1 MSTLFA
7 KDQAVGYARVAV
19 ERSVDR
25 YPEGLTYAIPPEL
38 ASLQP
43 GDRVF
48 VPLGRGNR
56 PAAGYVIDIATS
68 TDLDPEH
75 VKTILKPDPAGIK
88 LPPQLMALAKW
99 ISSYYV
105 CPIGMTLATM
115 MPAAVKKNIGS
126 VRRVL
131 VELNVE
137 HDHDNA
143 EAAADEAARKPRVSA
158 KQQRVI
164 EILRAR
170 SPKLPPIEIRELA
183 TIAELRTTA
192 PIRRMIDAG
201 VLRAVHRTEVEASW
215 AAQAI
220 EPSVPPDLTPAQRR
234 ILEPLSNALARGF
247 STHLI
252 FGVTGSGK
260 TEVYFRLIEQ
270 TLAMGKRALM
280 LVPEISLT
288 PQTGGRL
295 IGRFPNARV
304 AVLHSGLTQAQR
316 HQQWTLAAEGK
327 ADIVLGARSAVF
339 APLPDDSL
347 GLIVIDEE
355 HDGSYKQ
362 DQMPRYHGRDVA
374 IRRAQLANCPIV
386 LGSATPSLESWHNAT
401 VRRAFTLHRLDERI
415 PGMNTPSVTVVD
427 FHEQMK
433 QHHDRKVHLMGPLL
447 EGALRDTLASGG
459 QALILLNRR
468 GYANYIACPD
478 HHCGW
483 MLHCDDCDAT
493 MVYHKSRQLKA
504 GGFVRCHHCA
514 AEQQLPRVCPSCG
527 RHVSV
532 FGLGTQ
538 RVEEELSATFPELVE
553 GTTMLRLD
561 SDAMQRSADYHKAL
575 SRFASGEIKVL
586 LGTQMIAK
594 GLDFPN
600 VRLVGVINADTA
612 INLPDF
618 RAAER
623 TFQLVNQVAGRSG
636 RGIHPGRVIVQSF
649 EPSIPAIQLAAAN
662 RYEEFARQELAS
674 RERFGL
680 PPATRMARLVVRDED
695 SAQCQQRARALAEQL
710 RAMADKRLRIR
721 GPAPC
726 PISRIAGKHRWQIEI
741 LAPAASVLQQ
751 LLTQGRNQG
760 LLNAGA
766 ALVVDVDPVALL

>member
-1 MSTLFA
+1 MSTLFPGSTS
-7 KDQAVGYARVAV
+7 VGFARIAV
-19 ERSVDR
+19 ERGVDR

-43 GDRVF
+43 GDRVQ
-48 VPLGRGNR
+48 VPLGKGNR
-56 PAAGYVIDIATS
+56 PTAGYVIDISAQS
-68 TDLDPEH
+68 EFDPDNI
-75 VKTILKPDPAGIK
+75 KQILRSDPAGIK
-88 LPPQLMALAKW
+88 LPGQLMTLAKW

-115 MPAAVKKNIGS
+115 MPAAVKKHIGS
-126 VRRVL
+126 VRRML
-131 VELNVE
+131 VEINVE
-137 HDHDNA
+137 
-143 EAAADEAARKPRVSA
+143 AASDESERKMRVEDSVAPRLSP
-158 KQQRVI
+158 KQKRVI
-164 EILRAR
+164 EILRDLA
-170 SPKLPPIEIRELA
+170 KPIDLRELA
-183 TIAELRTTA
+183 ALAELRTTG
-192 PIRRMIDAG
+192 PIKKLIEAG
-201 VLRAVHRTEVEASW
+201 LLRAIHRTGVEAAWS
-215 AAQAI
+215 AQAI
-220 EPSVPPDLTPAQRR
+220 ESNTPPDLTLAQRR
-234 ILEPLSNALARGF
+234 ILEPLAAALTRGF

-270 TLAMGKRALM
+270 TLAQGKVALV

-295 IGRFPNARV
+295 IGRFPAARV

-339 APLPDDSL
+339 APLPDDQL

-362 DQMPRYHGRDVA
+362 DQMPRYQGRDVA
-374 IRRAQLANCPIV
+374 IRRAQLTNCPVV

-433 QHHDRKVHLMGPLL
+433 QHHDRKVHLIGPML
-447 EGALRDTLASGG
+447 EGALRDTLDAGG

-493 MVYHKSRQLKA
+493 MVYHKDRSLGT
-504 GGFVRCHHCA
+504 GGYVRCHHCA
-514 AEQQLPRVCPSCG
+514 AEQRLPDRCPVCQKK
-527 RHVSV
+527 VSV

-538 RVEEELSATFPELVE
+538 RVEEELGGTFPELVE
-553 GTTMLRLD
+553 GKSMLRLD
-561 SDAMQRSADYHKAL
+561 SDAMHKSTDYHKAL
-575 SRFASGEIKVL
+575 SRFATGEIKL
-586 LGTQMIAK
+586 MLGTQMIAK
-594 GLDFPN
+594 GLDYPN

-662 RYEEFARQELAS
+662 RYEEFARMELAS

-680 PPATRMARLVVRDED
+680 PPSTRMARLVVRDED
-695 SAQCQQRARALAEQL
+695 SIECQQRARMLAEQL
-710 RAMADKRLRIR
+710 RTVADKQLRIR

-726 PISRIAGKHRWQIEI
+726 PISRIAGKYRHQIEM
-741 LAPAASVLQQ
+741 LAPTATLLQQ
-751 LLTQGRNQG
+751 FLTRARNAQ
-760 LLNAGA
+760 LISAGA
-766 ALVVDVDPVALL
+766 ELVVDVDPVALL

>member
-1 MSTLFA
+1 MPTLFA
-7 KDQAVGYARVAV
+7 RDQIVGFARVAV

-25 YPEGLTYAIPPEL
+25 YPEGLTYAIPAEL
-38 ASLQP
+38 SDLQP
-43 GDRVF
+43 GDRVQ
-48 VPLGRGNR
+48 VPLGKGNR
-56 PAAGYVIDIATS
+56 PTAGCVIDVAEES
-68 TDLDPEH
+68 TLDPEK
-75 VKTILKPDPAGIK
+75 VKAILGRESAGIQ

-131 VELNVE
+131 VELNIE
-137 HDHDNA
+137 P
-143 EAAADEAARKPRVSA
+143 EAASDESARKMRVSP
-158 KQQRVI
+158 KQKRVL
-164 EILRAR
+164 ELLREHT
-170 SPKLPPIEIRELA
+170 SPIELRDLA
-183 TIAELRTTA
+183 AQAELRTTG
-192 PIRRMIDAG
+192 PIKKLIDAG
-201 VLRAVHRTEVEASW
+201 VLRTIARTEVEASW
-215 AAQAI
+215 ASQAI
-220 EPSVPPDLTPAQRR
+220 ETSMPPQLTAAQQR
-234 ILEPLSNALARGF
+234 ILAPLSAALEHGF

-270 TLAMGKRALM
+270 TLALGKVALV

-295 IGRFPNARV
+295 IGRFPDARV

-316 HQQWTLAAEGK
+316 HQQWTLAAQGK
-327 ADIVLGARSAVF
+327 AQIVIGARSAVF
-339 APLPDDSL
+339 APIPDDTL

-355 HDGSYKQ
+355 HDNSYKQ

-386 LGSATPSLESWHNAT
+386 LGSATPALETWHNAT
-401 VRRAFTLHRLDERI
+401 IRRAFSLHRLDERI

-433 QHHDRKVHLMGPLL
+433 QRHDRKVHLIGPML
-447 EGALRDTLASGG
+447 EHAIGETLSAGG
-459 QALILLNRR
+459 QALVLLNRR

-483 MLHCDDCDAT
+483 MMRCDDCDAT
-493 MVYHKSRQLKA
+493 MVFHKDRKLPT
-504 GGFVRCHHCA
+504 GGYVRCHHCG
-514 AEQQLPRVCPSCG
+514 AEQRLPDRCPTCDK
-527 RHVSV
+527 RISV

-538 RVEEELSATFPELVE
+538 RVEEELAGVFPELVE
-553 GTTMLRLD
+553 GKTMLRLD

-575 SRFASGEIKVL
+575 SRFASGEIKL
-586 LGTQMIAK
+586 MLGTQMIAK

-636 RGIHPGRVIVQSF
+636 RGIHPGKVIVQSF

-662 RYEEFARQELAS
+662 KYEEFARMELAS

-680 PPATRMARLVVRDED
+680 PPSTRMARLVVRDED
-695 SAQCQQRARALAEQL
+695 AVECQKRARALAEQI
-710 RAMADKRLRIR
+710 RAMAEKHIRVR

-726 PISRIAGKHRWQIEI
+726 PISRIAGKYRFQIEL
-741 LAPAASVLQQ
+741 LAPTATQLQQ
-751 LLTQGRNQG
+751 LLTQARNAG
-760 LLNAGA
+760 LINPGA
-766 ALVVDVDPVALL
+766 ALVVDVDPAALL